1 MAMWHPPTPAEQEL
15 WNAVVTGVRAA
26 DESDLA
32 GVEAAVD
39 RLSRLPHPWAYHVL
53 SDTAGLLIEELDPD
67 GQDVWPL
74 LAAQLDDEDPAQH
87 RTVRRRRASL
97 HPAGR
102 RPPVPEV
109 GEPEALRRRLLL
121 IARLADATQVGVGAF
136 LDVALADNGD
146 RAPRAP
152 SHSLPHCRLG
162 Q

>member
-32 GVEAAVD
+32 GVEAAVG

-74 LAAQLDDEDPAQH
+74 LAAQLDDEDPAH

-102 RPPVPEV
+102 RPPVPEA

-121 IARLADATQVGVGAF
+121 IGRLADATQVGVGAF

>member
-15 WNAVVTGVRAA
+15 WNAVMAGVRAA

-32 GVEAAVD
+32 GVDAAVD
-39 RLSRLPHPWAYHVL
+39 RLTRLPHPWTHHVL
-53 SDTAGLLIEELDPD
+53 GDTAALLVEELDPE

-74 LAAQLDDEDPAQH
+74 LAAQLDDEAPASPGA
-87 RTVRRRRASL
+87 RRRAS
-97 HPAGR
+97 PYPGGR
-102 RPPVPEV
+102 RPAES

-136 LDVALADNGD
+136 LDVALAENA
-146 RAPRAP
+146 RAPRTP
-152 SHSLPHCRLG
+152 SRTLPHCRLG